1 LSVHC
6 NLTSHKNPGFVWSL
20 RIKDGYFFVRNLRFV
35 ENRSSRGI
43 FRSRME
49 LWIKMAVEAEALLVL
64 RETDDG
70 KLNGRS

>member
-1 LSVHC
+1 
-6 NLTSHKNPGFVWSL
+6 
-20 RIKDGYFFVRNLRFV
+20 
-35 ENRSSRGI
+35 
-43 FRSRME
+43 ME